1 MHKQTIQ
8 LVHEFTCHIG
18 CGTPLDAGTGPY
30 GSRRYYEII
39 GGSVAGPRLTGKL
52 VGSGGDWML
61 TGTDGYM
68 RMDVRVQIET
78 EDGAVICAHYFGPAE
93 ANDKLKQAV
102 IACQATEFD
111 DASIR
116 SHWLLETGD
125 SRYRWVNQS
134 VFMGQS
140 RILPVS
146 LGVLGFE
153 HQVYR
158 LS

>member
-30 GSRRYYEII
+30 GSRQYYEII

-78 EDGAVICAHYFGPAE
+78 EDGAVICAHYFGPA
-93 ANDKLKQAV
+93 
-102 IACQATEFD
+102 
-111 DASIR
+111 
-116 SHWLLETGD
+116 
-125 SRYRWVNQS
+125 
-134 VFMGQS
+134 
-140 RILPVS
+140 VS
-146 LGVLGFE
+146 LGEPIG
-153 HQVYR
+153 VYGTKPHIAGEPR
-158 LS
+158 CTGL